1 VTTPKRSSRVTYEIV
16 DDQAILIDGEGR
28 ELITLNP
35 VGTLV
40 WVALDGTVTEQGLVE
55 ILASRFPEVE
65 RRRLAADIDTF
76 LSELRELDL
85 LEESDR

>member
-1 VTTPKRSSRVTYEIV
+1 MPKRSARVTYEIV

-65 RRRLAADIDTF
+65 RSRLAADIDTF